1 MDDQRFFH
9 EMTLRICGSLDI
21 DAALWQCFL
30 FLRKTFPLDTMFL
43 NIFDLDLGIVE
54 TIARADATG
63 GHVIS
68 AKTILPESARSF
80 FADVLT
86 RAEKAPY
93 LYTVARMRD
102 HITGLHVSATLGIQ
116 DSGALVIFPKLTH
129 QTLGAVIL
137 TNRAG
142 RPYSG
147 EHVRLLELLNEP
159 FGIAISNYSRF
170 REISRL
176 RDILEEENRYLSE
189 DLHKQIGEEIIGD
202 SFGLKTV
209 MDMVRQV
216 APLSSPVLLLGET
229 GVGKEVVANAIHKWS
244 PRRGGPFI
252 KVNCGAIPDTLV
264 DSELFGHEKGAFT
277 GAVAQK
283 RGRFERAHRGTI
295 FLDEIGDL
303 PTGAQ
308 TRLLRILQEKEFERV
323 GGSET
328 LKADVRVIAATHRNL
343 EAMIADGRFREDL
356 YFRIRV
362 FPISIPPLR
371 DRISDIP
378 AFIHYFIHKKAK
390 EMSLAHIPPLAPGAL
405 NLLTRYKWPGNV
417 RELQNAVERE
427 LIVHG
432 GQPLSFSNLISPAPQ
447 QVASSR
453 EPPSALDSLNSAVS
467 RHIVKAMETTG
478 GKIEGPNGAARL
490 LEINPS
496 TLRKKMKKL
505 GIPFGRNT
513 PSAKKTPH
521 TETKEKNRPG
531 G

>member
-1 MDDQRFFH
+1 MMTMDDQKFFH
-9 EMTLRICGSLDI
+9 EATLRICGSLDI
-21 DAALWQCFL
+21 DVALRQCFL
-30 FLRKTFPLDTMFL
+30 FLRETFPLDKMFL

-54 TIARADATG
+54 TIARADDSG
-63 GHVIS
+63 GQVIF
-68 AKTILPESARSF
+68 AKTILPEQARSF
-80 FADVLT
+80 FAEVLT
-86 RAEKAPY
+86 RAEKNPY
-93 LYTVARMRD
+93 IYTVARMRD

-116 DSGALVIFPKLTH
+116 DSGALVLFPKLTH

-142 RPYSG
+142 QPYS
-147 EHVRLLELLNEP
+147 EDHVRLLELLNEP
-159 FGIAISNYSRF
+159 FAIAISNYSRF

-176 RDILEEENRYLSE
+176 RDLLEEENRYLSE
-189 DLHKQIGEEIIGD
+189 EMRKQIGEEIIGD

-229 GVGKEVVANAIHKWS
+229 GVGKEVIANAIHRWS

-252 KVNCGAIPDTLV
+252 KVNCGAIPETLV

-303 PTGAQ
+303 PQGAQ
-308 TRLLRILQEKEFERV
+308 TRLLRILQEKEYERV
-323 GGSET
+323 GGSQT
-328 LKADVRVIAATHRNL
+328 LTVDVRVIAATHRNL

-371 DRISDIP
+371 DRIADIP
-378 AFIHYFIHKKAK
+378 AFVHYFIHQKAK
-390 EMSLAHIPPLAPGAL
+390 EMSLAHIPSLAPGAL
-405 NLLTRYKWPGNV
+405 NLLTGYPWPGNV

-427 LIVHG
+427 LIVHR
-432 GQPLSFSNLISPAPQ
+432 GQPLSFANLIGPGPQ
-447 QVASSR
+447 TVAVSR
-453 EPPSALDSLNSAVS
+453 EPSGAAGSLNSAIS
-467 RHIVKAMETTG
+467 RHILKALEAAC

-490 LEINPS
+490 LEIHPS

-513 PSAKKTPH
+513 PPKAP
-521 TETKEKNRPG
+521 PG
-531 G
+531 